1 MSPLA
6 SVVLVG
12 VVIALARPASAAES
26 LSFDAGAGWRGIAQS
41 AGGAA
46 APDWCSVLPRTSTPP
61 ALFFIGSQ
69 AGRVMILQNPAW
81 ALAQGATMF
90 VDVKIDSWR
99 RRMLV
104 PAHSDGGG
112 LPVDDEFLAP
122 CAAGTRSN
130 SRSPRAVRGFPW
142 PAVPMHSTA

>member
-12 VVIALARPASAAES
+12 VVIALALPASAAEL

-61 ALFFIGSQ
+61 ALFSLSARG
-69 AGRVMILQNPAW
+69 PD
-81 ALAQGATMF
+81 AL
-90 VDVKIDSWR
+90 
-99 RRMLV
+99 
-104 PAHSDGGG
+104 
-112 LPVDDEFLAP
+112 
-122 CAAGTRSN
+122 
-130 SRSPRAVRGFPW
+130 
-142 PAVPMHSTA
+142 